1 MEINPEEAECS
12 GWIEVVSKKKKLA
25 ERCDPNAPTSAKG
38 SGNGGARTAA
48 PQKVLRRVVEAFRIA
63 SLPRNHFKTIVRP
76 RGGLDVKKTDLIIF
90 KRALAKAASLT
101 AEQVFDDSLC
111 TNPFQNI
118 LVVATPFEAN
128 ARAYAKVQ
136 QICMASVVIEVTA
149 YVAALND
156 ACKGVIRGIIS
167 DAELME
173 MIVNRRNPGALG
185 VRRIKKTTT
194 VIELFDGHKVPLNV
208 EGTKMSLETG
218 EPPKLYG
225 VNFQPLAPFDF
236 ANPPTWATWLSRY
249 EDYAVVSGLTKASED
264 MQVRSLLYCMGP
276 EARPLLETFSL
287 DAQSLA
293 SYQAVATRFTEH
305 FVHPANELYES
316 SRFHRRVQLPDES
329 VDTYYAEP
337 RRMVKRCNYP
347 SAAVEERLVR
357 DRFVVGLRDS
367 RLSDQLCRNA
377 KLTPQDAWTQ
387 ARQSEDADREKALPQ
402 NRTEHSRE
410 LNLDAAKA
418 SKFPSRRRSAA
429 KPRSP
434 QSLAERS
441 REPSTCEFCG
451 RAPHR
456 RSDCPARRSTCNFC
470 KKKGHFA
477 EVWRSR
483 KFKQYKLSSVHLHA
497 VATPA
502 SAKFVDVTV
511 DDYTAQFKV
520 DSGAEV
526 SAVPSDF
533 PTLPATL
540 DQVDTLLTGPGGQPL
555 RVLGSYMARL
565 QWQGKTSCQ
574 RLYVIQ
580 SLTVPLL
587 GLPALQALQ
596 VVRFLDQLKTSK
608 ATLHAELFN
617 GLGTLKDEYN
627 IRLKPDAVPFSLSV
641 PRRIPIPLL
650 EIVRRELDKLESAGV
665 IRRVDKPTPWCS
677 GLVVVRKGD
686 GSYRLCVDLT
696 QLNKVVLR
704 ERHILP
710 TVEQV
715 LGLLGDATVFSK
727 LDATAS
733 FHQVKLAEDSQ
744 ELTTFITPYG
754 RYCFCRL
761 PFGITSAPEY
771 FQKQMARILEGQEG
785 VANMIDDI
793 LVFGRTRQEHD
804 ARLSQVLSRL
814 AKAGITLNQDKCRF
828 GVPEI
833 SFLGVVVSAQG
844 IRPDPG
850 KVEAVKAMEAPTD
863 VAGVR
868 RLLGMVNHLAST
880 SKRQRS
886 RKSRNS

>member
-1 MEINPEEAECS
+1 
-12 GWIEVVSKKKKLA
+12 
-25 ERCDPNAPTSAKG
+25 
-38 SGNGGARTAA
+38 
-48 PQKVLRRVVEAFRIA
+48 
-63 SLPRNHFKTIVRP
+63 
-76 RGGLDVKKTDLIIF
+76 
-90 KRALAKAASLT
+90 
-101 AEQVFDDSLC
+101 
-111 TNPFQNI
+111 
-118 LVVATPFEAN
+118 
-128 ARAYAKVQ
+128 
-136 QICMASVVIEVTA
+136 
-149 YVAALND
+149 
-156 ACKGVIRGIIS
+156 
-167 DAELME
+167 
-173 MIVNRRNPGALG
+173 
-185 VRRIKKTTT
+185 
-194 VIELFDGHKVPLNV
+194 
-208 EGTKMSLETG
+208 MSLETG

-225 VNFQPLAPFDF
+225 VNFQPPSPFDF

-329 VDTYYAEP
+329 VDTYYAEL

-367 RLSDQLCRNA
+367 RLSDQLCRNV
-377 KLTPQDAWTQ
+377 KLTLQDAWTQ

-456 RSDCPARRSTCNFC
+456 RSDCPAHRSTCNFC
-470 KKKGHFA
+470 KKKGHIA
-477 EVWRSR
+477 EVCRSR
-483 KFKQYKLSSVHLHA
+483 KFKQYKLNSVHLHA

-540 DQVDTLLTGPGGQPL
+540 DLVDALLTGPGGQPL
-555 RVLGSYMARL
+555 RVLVSYMARL
-565 QWQGKTSCQ
+565 QWQGKTSRQ

-617 GLGTLKDEYN
+617 GLGTLKDEYT

-650 EIVRRELDKLESAGV
+650 EIVRRELDKL
-665 IRRVDKPTPWCS
+665 
-677 GLVVVRKGD
+677 
-686 GSYRLCVDLT
+686 
-696 QLNKVVLR
+696 
-704 ERHILP
+704 
-710 TVEQV
+710 
-715 LGLLGDATVFSK
+715 
-727 LDATAS
+727 
-733 FHQVKLAEDSQ
+733 
-744 ELTTFITPYG
+744 
-754 RYCFCRL
+754 
-761 PFGITSAPEY
+761 
-771 FQKQMARILEGQEG
+771 
-785 VANMIDDI
+785 
-793 LVFGRTRQEHD
+793 
-804 ARLSQVLSRL
+804 
-814 AKAGITLNQDKCRF
+814 
-828 GVPEI
+828 
-833 SFLGVVVSAQG
+833 
-844 IRPDPG
+844 
-850 KVEAVKAMEAPTD
+850 
-863 VAGVR
+863 
-868 RLLGMVNHLAST
+868 
-880 SKRQRS
+880 
-886 RKSRNS
+886 